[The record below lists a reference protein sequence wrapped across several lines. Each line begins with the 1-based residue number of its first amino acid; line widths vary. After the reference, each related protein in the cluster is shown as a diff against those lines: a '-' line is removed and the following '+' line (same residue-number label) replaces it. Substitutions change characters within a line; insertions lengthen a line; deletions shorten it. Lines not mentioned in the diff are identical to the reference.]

1 MAKLV
6 PLEEFDRKR
15 TSEPTPGRLVPI
27 EEFDQQRGA
36 MRATADTGLGV
47 AQGGLNIVSGGMRLV
62 DLAARFNPGGPA
74 GLVFYRSLL
83 NNGGDVGAAL
93 KQTKDVILAPES
105 ALSYSAGNI
114 DRSTGMLQT
123 LKSEPLQRAAQESNE
138 RIEQQSDERDAEY
151 LASLPADDR
160 AALEAARAGGPLD
173 AAGTYIRRPGLA
185 LGALK
190 GVAAEAKD
198 QAVELVQ
205 NPSLAAD
212 FAAQQVPQF
221 LATGGAVKLATRGLA
236 GEAATKAGQRAALT
250 AGTGLESGGAAGQ
263 AAQQFEQM
271 PDEKLL
277 TLPRTKELLDQGLTL
292 DEIRGLYG
300 RQAGAVAAPLAGL
313 SSGGFNKLTGASK
326 LESSIFGAG
335 EEPARRTLGQTARRG
350 LAATGIEGAQGGA
363 EEGASQLATNVGAST
378 VDPEQSLSEG
388 VGSNIALGALME
400 GPMGGA
406 GRVVRDVADNIQAKR
421 SDAAGEFE
429 AAAKRFST
437 AQDPD
442 SGADVLVTPSGVALG
457 SPDEAQAAWQ
467 KASPEE
473 RATWMQPLE
482 SPPPS
487 GDSAVGHPEDAEI
500 ERVRAYRDQ
509 MSESGRGLVDRRI
522 ALLTKQR
529 DGRIKAERAKA
540 VAEKLRDDAQ
550 IAADAGDFDSRR
562 ELLKEADRLAPPT
575 TQVDGIEVGEAPAE
589 VTLADPDVDPR
600 RPPTAAGIEVGTLP
614 EITLKDGR
622 PAPDEELPST
632 EGIEVTTPEVDAAQP
647 APVAGEEPS
656 PVEELRRLSAKTD
669 DPDVQAVLA
678 AEIRAQEKRAKAQTA
693 AQQKSAAQ
701 ARAAEGLKKLA
712 MSTENEGVRS
722 LLLAR
727 AEKLQ
732 APASEPD
739 PFAPSLAAAASPT
752 SAKAPRTSADMAER
766 SRKALLAEIRQMGGI
781 DQREMP
787 DIAGEGRRNAAG
799 GVATRAGGQV
809 RNLFTKNGVGLDR
822 VRERMAEMGYFT
834 DDGDVTGDLGTVRE
848 VVRAA
853 LDGDGVA
860 TLTPGERGDYEAMR
874 IAEKTAADE
883 VAAELELSQT
893 ERERALLQHQA
904 DELLTDDERSTLAER
919 YQDDDE
925 YFQRL
930 QEAVNA
936 KRESDEDR
944 EGRQADPAAGG
955 REDGGAPRVEAA
967 ARVEDAAEKLEG
979 YVTPRP
985 EPGSGLSQRN
995 PEASK
1000 VSNFRLSLPPTQAM
1014 PRDQVEATVASILK
1028 RWKNAPPV
1036 TVVDSMTSSEV
1047 PAEVRRDYVQQVK
1060 NGARGAPRAFYH
1072 RKKAYLVADQL
1083 NSPRAA
1089 TEALFHEVL
1098 GHYGLRETFGQE
1110 LRPVL
1115 EAVAK
1120 YRKADVDAK
1129 VKSYGFDPTSATD
1142 RLRAAEEVLAELA
1155 QTRPQLIIVRR
1166 AFAIIRSFL
1175 RKLGLNFNYSDDEL
1189 IQNFILPARRFVER
1203 GATRKP
1209 AEARLPGAGAQPAY
1223 SLNDG
1228 WIEKANRRMAKL
1240 VDEWLAG
1247 KVRPGDAVLLGDTP
1261 PVLRALGAP
1270 NLQMEILGE
1279 VLHKTQDGKHKDFG
1293 LTPGLLKDLPQHL
1306 YDPAAVF
1313 ESDGKPGMV
1322 LATDMQDQFGNPV
1335 VAIVHIGRGNSR
1347 AVINRIASVYSK
1359 QDAEKVFS
1367 GWAEKGLLRYV
1378 RNDEGPALSTSVPL
1392 YLGKVV
1398 QSARS
1403 LGKKYKTAA
1412 DVPQL
1417 RQKERSELQ
1426 LLGEARQQENPEER
1440 SPAIGERSGLQ
1451 LPRVVRQLRGDGD
1464 KVLAE
1469 ADLVK
1474 DGVAPA
1480 NANSRTD
1487 PADTEGPAAEMAP
1500 PDGDDRTA
1508 FSLALPRRLS
1518 REDDPFVSENARI
1531 RESNRSVWDR
1541 AKQVVVRQ
1549 LKPGGALHG
1558 GVFDANQVREANI
1571 RGVGIEAQ
1579 YRIHDLERAVKSDYG
1594 KPVSELP
1601 LRDLSALHEALTGT
1615 VNNLPAATK
1624 VAMVAMRQYLDT
1636 QSREYVA
1643 ILQDQARRRLEADPD
1658 VQNDTGLIDTITKN
1672 MGHWVHRSYRAF
1684 DDPKWHQKVSP
1695 QTLNAARL
1703 HLRGEYR
1710 QAGLSEREAN
1720 ERAESTINGILKT
1733 GTAYGDMGSFITQS
1747 KLGAK
1752 DLGVLMKRKSIHP
1765 VIRGLLG
1772 EYVDPRI
1779 NFAKSTAKM
1788 GALIANSRFL
1798 DSVRDMGLGNFLF
1811 EKDERPVEA
1820 TVQLAGKQSA
1830 TYAPLN
1836 GLWVTPETAQ
1846 AFEDALG
1853 DQSPEGWYRWAVAAN
1868 AWVNYGKTVL
1878 SPTTAMRNL
1887 TSSFFF
1893 TLANGHFNLAKAKE
1907 AWRLVR
1913 SRFGEDRAAAQRY
1926 VEKLARLGIVGDG
1939 AHEGDFRQY
1948 LESSGISRW
1957 FDGDSAVGRLN
1968 DAMQGF
1974 YRFGDDFWK
1983 IIGFENEKAALAR
1996 AGMSEAE
2003 AETEAAERVRNTYP
2017 TYSLAPKA
2025 IKAVARSPII
2035 GSFAT
2040 FSAEIIRTSYHL
2052 LRYARKDL
2060 RSDNPAMRAN
2070 GLRRALGFAAVNG
2083 LFFALWAL
2091 SKGAAGVDDDE
2102 DEAVR
2107 SLAPPWQKNS
2117 MFWYSG
2123 RDKDGNL
2130 QYFDLTFLNPYGM
2143 FSRPVVAALRDQPWE
2158 EQFKSAAADLL
2169 GPFVGPDIAISGLA
2183 EIAFNKKLSSGGP
2196 VYRQGEAA
2204 EGIAEHLW
2212 DTLKPGAAG
2221 NVERW
2226 YNALTDT
2233 RKRTGEEYKES
2244 DELAALFG
2252 WRMTTMQPKAALY
2265 YRAMEFSDD
2274 KRAAT
2279 AYLKKRLTD
2288 PNKVSAADIR
2298 RARATA
2304 EELHERA
2311 FRDMGRVVLAARE
2324 SGLSPDQV
2332 WNVLRARG
2340 ISQRDARA
2348 LLIGELPPFQLSDQ
2362 FLRSARRNAIALGLD
2377 ELSEDLPS
2385 RYAEVED

>member
-1 MAKLV
+1 MADTASETGQAISQAVQSWPSLASKRIAGAGVALADLGR
-6 PLEEFDRKR
+6 PLRSF
-15 TSEPTPGRLVPI
+15 G
-27 EEFDQQRGA
+27 
-36 MRATADTGLGV
+36 ATASALRGGYEGVLGYPQAMAAADAQSDEDLRNAQIVYDSAAAEAQAQTPDAVKNNRWSLPGV
-47 AQGGLNIVSGGMRLV
+47 AGSVVQSIPDTLGAIGAGIVAG
-62 DLAARFNPGGPA
+62 PPA
-74 GLVFYRSLL
+74 GLALM
-83 NNGGDVGAAL
+83 GG
-93 KQTKDVILAPES
+93 
-105 ALSYSAGNI
+105 
-114 DRSTGMLQT
+114 
-123 LKSEPLQRAAQESNE
+123 
-138 RIEQQSDERDAEY
+138 
-151 LASLPADDR
+151 
-160 AALEAARAGGPLD
+160 
-173 AAGTYIRRPGLA
+173 
-185 LGALK
+185 
-190 GVAAEAKD
+190 GVAADKYGEQRLKGTP
-198 QAVELVQ
+198 AV
-205 NPSLAAD
+205 D
-212 FAAQQVPQF
+212 
-221 LATGGAVKLATRGLA
+221 
-236 GEAATKAGQRAALT
+236 AATAA
-250 AGTGLESGGAAGQ
+250 
-263 AAQQFEQM
+263 
-271 PDEKLL
+271 
-277 TLPRTKELLDQGLTL
+277 
-292 DEIRGLYG
+292 GLYG
-300 RQAGAVAAPLAGL
+300 AA
-313 SSGGFNKLTGASK
+313 
-326 LESSIFGAG
+326 E
-335 EEPARRTLGQTARRG
+335 
-350 LAATGIEGAQGGA
+350 
-363 EEGASQLATNVGAST
+363 
-378 VDPEQSLSEG
+378 
-388 VGSNIALGALME
+388 
-400 GPMGGA
+400 
-406 GRVVRDVADNIQAKR
+406 
-421 SDAAGEFE
+421 AAGEIIPLGRYLKTIPGIGKVIDGSAIGRILKSMGAE
-429 AAAKRFST
+429 ANGEMVTEALQKGVDAGVLGENISVSQAIEDILYAGVVGAGSGLATQGAIETPRALAAAVASRGEGKDGSGFSE
-437 AQDPD
+437 AVQQFKNSKD
-442 SGADVLVTPSGVALG
+442 SASGNEVLVTPSGVTFDSLEEAR
-457 SPDEAQAAWQ
+457 SAWKKVTPDER
-467 KASPEE
+467 AS
-473 RATWMQPLE
+473 WMQPLE

-487 GDSAVGHPEDAEI
+487 GDSAVENPEDADI
-500 ERVRAYRDQ
+500 ERVRALREKLPPKGQ
-509 MSESGRGLVDRRI
+509 VIIDRRV
-522 ALLTKQR
+522 AMLVKKR
-529 DGRIKAERAKA
+529 DERIKMEQAKA
-540 VAEKLRDDAQ
+540 DAEQLRESAQ

-562 ELLKEADRLAPPT
+562 ELLKEADRLAPAT
-575 TQVDGIEVGEAPAE
+575 AQVDGIEVGEVPATE
-589 VTLADPDVDPR
+589 TTLADPDVDPR
-600 RPPTAAGIEVGTLP
+600 KAPTTAGIEVGVAP

-632 EGIEVTTPEVDAAQP
+632 EGLEVTTPEVDAAQS
-647 APVAGEEPS
+647 APVSGEEPS
-656 PVEELRRLSAKTD
+656 PVDELRRLIAKTD
-669 DPDVQAVLA
+669 DPDVQAALA
-678 AEIRAQEKRAKAQTA
+678 TEIRAQERQAKAKAA
-693 AQQKSAAQ
+693 AQQKSSAQ
-701 ARAAEGLKKLA
+701 ARAAEGLKKLV
-712 MSTENEGVRS
+712 MSTENESVRS

-739 PFAPSLAAAASPT
+739 PFAPSPAAAASPN

-781 DQREMP
+781 DQSEMP
-787 DIAGEGRRNAAG
+787 DIVGEGRRNSAG

-822 VRERMAEMGYFT
+822 VRERMAEMGYFA

-848 VVRAA
+848 IVRAA

-944 EGRQADPAAGG
+944 EGREADPAAGG
-955 REDGGAPRVEAA
+955 REDGGAPRGEGA
-967 ARVEDAAEKLEG
+967 ARSEG
-979 YVTPRP
+979 AGEQIEGSVAPRA
-985 EPGSGLSQRN
+985 EPGSGLSQPN
-995 PEASK
+995 PEASNS
-1000 VSNFRLSLPPTQAM
+1000 SNFRLSLPSTKAM

-1028 RWKNAPPV
+1028 RWKNAPPI
-1036 TVVDSMTSSEV
+1036 TVVDSMTAGEV
-1047 PAEVRRDYVQQVK
+1047 PADVRREYVKQVM

-1083 NSPRAA
+1083 SSPRAA
-1089 TEALFHEVL
+1089 VEALFHEVL

-1129 VKSYGFDPTSATD
+1129 VASYGFDPESATD
-1142 RLRAAEEVLAELA
+1142 RMRAAEEVLAELA
-1155 QTRPQLIIVRR
+1155 QTRPSLILVRR

-1189 IQNFILPARRFVER
+1189 IQNFILPARQFVER

-1223 SLNDG
+1223 SLTDG

-1313 ESDGKPGMV
+1313 ESDGKSGMV
-1322 LATDMQDQFGNPV
+1322 LATDMQDRFGNPV

-1417 RQKERSELQ
+1417 RQKAQSEPQ
-1426 LLGEARQQENPEER
+1426 LLGEARQPETPEER
-1440 SPAIGERSGLQ
+1440 SPALGERSGLQ
-1451 LPRVVRQLRGDGD
+1451 LPRVVRQLRGDGA

-1487 PADTEGPAAEMAP
+1487 PADAEGPAAEMAP
-1500 PDGDDRTA
+1500 PAGDDRAT
-1508 FSLALPRRLS
+1508 FSLALPRRPS
-1518 REDDPFVSENARI
+1518 REDDPFATENARI

-1601 LRDLSALHEALTGT
+1601 LRDMSALHEALTGT

-1624 VAMVAMRQYLDT
+1624 VAMVAMRQYLDA
-1636 QSREYVA
+1636 QSREYVS
-1643 ILQDQARRRLEADPD
+1643 ILQSQARQRLEADPD
-1658 VQNDTGLIDTITKN
+1658 AQSDSGLIETITKN

-1695 QTLNAARL
+1695 QTINAARV
-1703 HLRGEYR
+1703 HLRAEYR
-1710 QAGLSEREAN
+1710 QAGLPEREAN

-1752 DLGVLMKRKSIHP
+1752 DLSVLMKRKSIHP
-1765 VIRGLLG
+1765 VIRGLMG

-1853 DQSPEGWYRWAVAAN
+1853 DQSPEGWYRWAVGAN

-1887 TSSFFF
+1887 MSSFFF
-1893 TLANGHFNLAKAKE
+1893 TMANGHFNLAKAEE

-1926 VEKLARLGIVGDG
+1926 IEKLARLGVVGDG

-1948 LESSGISRW
+1948 LESSGIGRW

-1968 DAMQGF
+1968 NAVQGF

-2003 AETEAAERVRNTYP
+2003 AEAEAAERIRNTYP

-2040 FSAEIIRTSYHL
+2040 FSGEIIRTSYHL

-2060 RSDNPAMRAN
+2060 LSDNPAMRAN

-2083 LFFALWAL
+2083 LFFALWAM
-2091 SKGAAGVDDDE
+2091 SKSMSGVDDDE

-2143 FSRPVVAALRDQPWE
+2143 FSRPVIAALRDQPWE

-2196 VYRQGEAA
+2196 VYRQGEVA

-2252 WRMTTMQPKAALY
+2252 WRMTTMQPRAALY
-2265 YRAMEFSDD
+2265 YRALEFSDD

-2298 RARATA
+2298 KARVTA
-2304 EELHERA
+2304 EELHESA
-2311 FRDMGRVVLAARE
+2311 FLEMSRVVLAARK

-2348 LLIGELPPFQLSDQ
+2348 LLTGEAPPFQLSDQ
-2362 FLRSARRNAIALGLD
+2362 FLRSARRNAVALGLE

-2385 RYAEVED
+2385 RYSEAVE